1 MWKLRDIFYDA
12 EDVTDD
18 FKCEAVRKQV
28 VNHPNITFKVRF
40 LASCSLPL
48 SFSLK
53 MGHKMEVI
61 NQRLNELAIEWDN
74 FNLGQGTDN
83 RHVFNRETHSFVNS
97 KDVIGRDVDKENI
110 IDLLMKPSEGLDVPV
125 IPMVGIGI
133 WICVSEEFDL
143 TRLLK
148 LMIHSINKGEQCDDS
163 TVEALQTCLRS
174 LLNDKKFL
182 LVLDDVW
189 NENQARW
196 IELRDL
202 LRSMGGLSQSKII
215 VTTRSLKVASIM
227 SSIRLYEL
235 KVLPHEDCLILFT
248 KWAFN
253 DGDDRQ
259 YPNLMRI
266 GEEIVKK
273 CKGVPLV
280 VRTLGS
286 LLFMKTDE
294 SDWISVRDNEIW
306 KLEHA
311 ENEILPVLKLSYNHL
326 PSHLQRC
333 FAVMSLYKKDSIY
346 YSDKVIQFWM
356 ANGLLEHSKQKQEW
370 VDVGGRYLNELLS
383 RCLIQKETDYA
394 LGFTFKMHDL
404 IHDLAL
410 DVSQK
415 ECKTVNSQSYVIGE
429 NVRHLSFCD
438 DKLLKVPQD
447 LKKLKN
453 VRTYL
458 RALHL
463 RCSPLTALPNS
474 IGTLK
479 HLRDLDLTGCRNIQK
494 LPSSFYKLRSLQTL
508 RMYGIPLMQL
518 PVSMESLIEL
528 RYLEITIKAKHL
540 KETWL
545 RCWTSL
551 QYLGLFECDN
561 LECLPEGMQYL
572 TSLRRLVLFG
582 CPNLVSLP
590 RSLKHLTKLE
600 VLRISCCE
608 KINLRMEPEEKED
621 KDLQLSLKT
630 FSIRSLDV
638 STDLPQ
644 LLLEGSSSTL
654 QQIQIE
660 NCDKF
665 AVLPAWLQ
673 NLTSLHKLEIIECP
687 RLLTLPGGMDHLTGL
702 RQLRIIACPNLGRR
716 CQKDGGADW
725 HKIAHIQEIDVS

>member
-1 MWKLRDIFYDA
+1 
-12 EDVTDD
+12 
-18 FKCEAVRKQV
+18 
-28 VNHPNITFKVRF
+28 
-40 LASCSLPL
+40 
-48 SFSLK
+48 
-53 MGHKMEVI
+53 
-61 NQRLNELAIEWDN
+61 
-74 FNLGQGTDN
+74 
-83 RHVFNRETHSFVNS
+83 
-97 KDVIGRDVDKENI
+97 
-110 IDLLMKPSEGLDVPV
+110 
-125 IPMVGIGI
+125 
-133 WICVSEEFDL
+133 
-143 TRLLK
+143 
-148 LMIHSINKGEQCDDS
+148 MIHSINKGEQCDDS

-227 SSIRLYEL
+227 SSIRPYEL

-453 VRTYL
+453 VRTVFVHEL
-458 RALHL
+458 STESKTIH
-463 RCSPLTALPNS
+463 
-474 IGTLK
+474 
-479 HLRDLDLTGCRNIQK
+479 
-494 LPSSFYKLRSLQTL
+494 
-508 RMYGIPLMQL
+508 
-518 PVSMESLIEL
+518 ESLINL
-528 RYLEITIKAKHL
+528 CL
-540 KETWL
+540 K
-545 RCWTSL
+545 
-551 QYLGLFECDN
+551 
-561 LECLPEGMQYL
+561 
-572 TSLRRLVLFG
+572 
-582 CPNLVSLP
+582 
-590 RSLKHLTKLE
+590 
-600 VLRISCCE
+600 I
-608 KINLRMEPEEKED
+608 
-621 KDLQLSLKT
+621 
-630 FSIRSLDV
+630 
-638 STDLPQ
+638 
-644 LLLEGSSSTL
+644 
-654 QQIQIE
+654 
-660 NCDKF
+660 
-665 AVLPAWLQ
+665 
-673 NLTSLHKLEIIECP
+673 
-687 RLLTLPGGMDHLTGL
+687 
-702 RQLRIIACPNLGRR
+702 
-716 CQKDGGADW
+716 
-725 HKIAHIQEIDVS
+725 

>member
-1 MWKLRDIFYDA
+1 MAESFLFNIAERVLEKIAHLSVEEARLAFNFESHLRKLKETLSRIKAVLLDAERQQHQNEKLRLSMWKLRDIFYDA
-12 EDVTDD
+12 EDVIDD
-18 FKCEAVRKQV
+18 FKCEALRKQV

-53 MGHKMEVI
+53 MGHKIEVI

-110 IDLLMKPSEGLDVPV
+110 VDLLMKPSEGLDVPV
-125 IPMVGIGI
+125 IPIVGIGGIGKTTLTRLVYNDNRVNRHFPLKI

-148 LMIHSINKGEQCDDS
+148 LLIHSINKGEQCDDS
-163 TVEALQTCLRS
+163 TVEALQ
-174 LLNDKKFL
+174 NY
-182 LVLDDVW
+182 DVW

-227 SSIRLYEL
+227 SSISPYEL

-253 DGDDRQ
+253 DGDDRK

-273 CKGVPLV
+273 CKGVPSV

-286 LLFMKTDE
+286 LLFLKTDE
-294 SDWISVRDNEIW
+294 FDWISVRDNEIW

-415 ECKTVNSQSYVIGE
+415 ECKTVNSQSYVIDE

-453 VRTYL
+453 VRTVFVHELSTESKTIHESIINLCVSKFKYL

-463 RCSPLTALPNS
+463 RCSPLTALPNL

-528 RYLEITIKAKHL
+528 RYLEITIKAKHV

-545 RCWTSL
+545 QCWAFL

-608 KINLRMEPEEKED
+608 KINL
-621 KDLQLSLKT
+621 
-630 FSIRSLDV
+630 
-638 STDLPQ
+638 
-644 LLLEGSSSTL
+644 
-654 QQIQIE
+654 
-660 NCDKF
+660 
-665 AVLPAWLQ
+665 
-673 NLTSLHKLEIIECP
+673 
-687 RLLTLPGGMDHLTGL
+687 
-702 RQLRIIACPNLGRR
+702 
-716 CQKDGGADW
+716 
-725 HKIAHIQEIDVS
+725 

>member
-1 MWKLRDIFYDA
+1 
-12 EDVTDD
+12 
-18 FKCEAVRKQV
+18 
-28 VNHPNITFKVRF
+28 
-40 LASCSLPL
+40 
-48 SFSLK
+48 
-53 MGHKMEVI
+53 
-61 NQRLNELAIEWDN
+61 
-74 FNLGQGTDN
+74 
-83 RHVFNRETHSFVNS
+83 
-97 KDVIGRDVDKENI
+97 
-110 IDLLMKPSEGLDVPV
+110 
-125 IPMVGIGI
+125 
-133 WICVSEEFDL
+133 
-143 TRLLK
+143 
-148 LMIHSINKGEQCDDS
+148 
-163 TVEALQTCLRS
+163 
-174 LLNDKKFL
+174 
-182 LVLDDVW
+182 
-189 NENQARW
+189 
-196 IELRDL
+196 
-202 LRSMGGLSQSKII
+202 MGGLSQSKII

-227 SSIRLYEL
+227 SSISPYEL

-253 DGDDRQ
+253 DGDDRK

-273 CKGVPLV
+273 CKGVPSV

-294 SDWISVRDNEIW
+294 FDWISVRDNEIW

-415 ECKTVNSQSYVIGE
+415 ECKTVNSQSYVIDE

-453 VRTYL
+453 VRTVFVHELSTESKTIHESIINLCVSKFKYL

-463 RCSPLTALPNS
+463 RCSPLTALPNL

-494 LPSSFYKLRSLQTL
+494 LSSSFYKLRSLQTL

-528 RYLEITIKAKHL
+528 RYLEITIKAKHV

-545 RCWTSL
+545 QCWAFL

-608 KINLRMEPEEKED
+608 KINL
-621 KDLQLSLKT
+621 
-630 FSIRSLDV
+630 
-638 STDLPQ
+638 
-644 LLLEGSSSTL
+644 
-654 QQIQIE
+654 
-660 NCDKF
+660 
-665 AVLPAWLQ
+665 
-673 NLTSLHKLEIIECP
+673 
-687 RLLTLPGGMDHLTGL
+687 
-702 RQLRIIACPNLGRR
+702 
-716 CQKDGGADW
+716 
-725 HKIAHIQEIDVS
+725 

>member
-12 EDVTDD
+12 EDVIDD

-28 VNHPNITFKVRF
+28 VNHPNITF
-40 LASCSLPL
+40 
-48 SFSLK
+48 
-53 MGHKMEVI
+53 
-61 NQRLNELAIEWDN
+61 
-74 FNLGQGTDN
+74 
-83 RHVFNRETHSFVNS
+83 

-125 IPMVGIGI
+125 IPMI

-227 SSIRLYEL
+227 SSIRPYEL

-294 SDWISVRDNEIW
+294 SDRISVRDNEIW

-356 ANGLLEHSKQKQEW
+356 ENGLLEHSKQKQEW

-383 RCLIQKETDYA
+383 RC
-394 LGFTFKMHDL
+394 
-404 IHDLAL
+404 
-410 DVSQK
+410 V
-415 ECKTVNSQSYVIGE
+415 
-429 NVRHLSFCD
+429 
-438 DKLLKVPQD
+438 
-447 LKKLKN
+447 
-453 VRTYL
+453 
-458 RALHL
+458 
-463 RCSPLTALPNS
+463 
-474 IGTLK
+474 
-479 HLRDLDLTGCRNIQK
+479 
-494 LPSSFYKLRSLQTL
+494 
-508 RMYGIPLMQL
+508 
-518 PVSMESLIEL
+518 
-528 RYLEITIKAKHL
+528 
-540 KETWL
+540 
-545 RCWTSL
+545 
-551 QYLGLFECDN
+551 
-561 LECLPEGMQYL
+561 
-572 TSLRRLVLFG
+572 
-582 CPNLVSLP
+582 
-590 RSLKHLTKLE
+590 TKR
-600 VLRISCCE
+600 V
-608 KINLRMEPEEKED
+608 
-621 KDLQLSLKT
+621 
-630 FSIRSLDV
+630 
-638 STDLPQ
+638 
-644 LLLEGSSSTL
+644 
-654 QQIQIE
+654 
-660 NCDKF
+660 
-665 AVLPAWLQ
+665 
-673 NLTSLHKLEIIECP
+673 
-687 RLLTLPGGMDHLTGL
+687 
-702 RQLRIIACPNLGRR
+702 
-716 CQKDGGADW
+716 
-725 HKIAHIQEIDVS
+725 